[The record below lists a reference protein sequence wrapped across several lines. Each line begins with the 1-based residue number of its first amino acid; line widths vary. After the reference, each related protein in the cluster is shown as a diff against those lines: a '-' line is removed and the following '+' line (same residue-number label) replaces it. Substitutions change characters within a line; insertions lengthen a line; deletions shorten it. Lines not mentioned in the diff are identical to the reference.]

1 MSRLSD
7 LYKAIE
13 TLRKENL
20 STDELESMVE
30 LAEEEIIKN
39 EILPIVTK
47 GIAPA
52 LEQVQR
58 ELVLVV
64 DYVPGRP
71 MSVHLSR
78 KRNFTADILDAKEIK
93 VDEAVEHGT
102 HKGMRGVKKGPRT
115 SLFVGFPDGTL
126 INEHTA
132 VDTMIVFIKRIG
144 VERVR
149 KVVEDYGQTF
159 CRVPIISNRRDSK
172 YGRKQHSLGG
182 GWLLCTHSN
191 NMEKKRFFEKVSD
204 ILGLELEVE
213 VI

>member
-78 KRNFTADILDAKEIK
+78 KRNFTADILDAKEILADPK
-93 VDEAVEHGT
+93 AEH
-102 HKGMRGVKKGPRT
+102 KEIKKSPKSNGQAAATRIKIHFSDGRVLQGENAADT
-115 SLFVGFPDGTL
+115 FRLFVL
-126 INEHTA
+126 EL
-132 VDTMIVFIKRIG
+132 G

-149 KVVEDYGQTF
+149 
-159 CRVPIISNRRDSK
+159 
-172 YGRKQHSLGG
+172 SLG
-182 GWLLCTHSN
+182 LVQSN
-191 NMEKKRFFEKVSD
+191 VPLVSNTLDEKYSGSQKPLGNGFYLMTNSPTTKKKKV
-204 ILGLELEVE
+204 IEEIAREFGVRIRVE